1 MGKKRKAVKKQR
13 KWIITDW
20 CTAEDGDWQEGIK
33 RWQALD
39 ESKIRYAVWVVET
52 GKDKKAHIQGFI
64 HFQRP
69 IAMTT
74 VKSRLNSKSVHVETV
89 INDDAAAHYCSKPHE
104 GCSCKHCGKAGERL
118 YGPVEIGE
126 KPDYKSQKKV
136 KPMEELALMIQK
148 GLTDEQLASEA
159 PWALLRHS
167 RGINALRF
175 AHMKAESRKWRD
187 VEVILLLGDAGT
199 GKTAWAI
206 ADSKDDYFKPDL
218 SKKEI
223 WFDGYQGE
231 TTLILDDFRGSSCKF
246 EQLLKLLDGHQL
258 SIPIKGG
265 HTYAMWTRVVITSN
279 TTPEDWYS
287 RLNTQSESEWY
298 EEEEKQKECN
308 AFWRRITLE
317 VTDIDEKA
325 EYPRCIGLVQE
336 RIDNA
341 KLKQDSETRGIT
353 IEPQTGCSL
362 MGLW

>member
-1 MGKKRKAVKKQR
+1 MAQKKKSVAKQR
-13 KWIITDW
+13 KWIMTDW
-20 CTAEDGDWQEGIK
+20 LTEENGDWQEGIK

-39 ESKIRYAVWVVET
+39 ESKIRYAVWVVEK
-52 GKDKKAHIQGFI
+52 GKDGKPHIQGFI
-64 HFQRP
+64 HFNRP

-74 VKSRLNSKSVHVETV
+74 VKSRLNSKSVHVEKV
-89 INDDAAAHYCSKPHE
+89 INDEAAAHYCSKPHE
-104 GCSCKHCGKAGERL
+104 GCNCKHCTKAGERL
-118 YGPVEIGE
+118 YGPVEVGE
-126 KPDYKSQKKV
+126 KPDYEKQKKV

-148 GLTDEQLASEA
+148 GLTDAQIAEEA

-175 AHMKAESRKWRD
+175 AHNKAKSQEWRD

-206 ADSKDDYFKPDL
+206 ADSKGDYFKPDL

-246 EQLLKLLDGHQL
+246 EQLLKLMDGHQL

-265 HTYAMWTRVVITSN
+265 HTYALWKRVVITSN
-279 TTPEDWYS
+279 TSPEDWYS
-287 RLNTQSESEWY
+287 RLNTTMETEWY
-298 EEEEKQKECN
+298 DEEEKQKECN
-308 AFWRRITLE
+308 AFWRRITFT
-317 VTDIDEKA
+317 VSDINEKA
-325 EYPRCIGLVQE
+325 NYPECIGLVQE

-341 KLKQDSETRGIT
+341 KEHFDSEIRGIM
-353 IEPQTGCSL
+353 IESQTGSL
-362 MGLW
+362 LTGLW